1 MCGIA
6 GVRTSRA
13 GQNALRELIG
23 GMTRRLAHR
32 GPDSEGVW
40 LDVMNGIALGHRRL
54 AIIDPSPAG
63 RQPMMSR
70 CGRYVITYN
79 GEIYNYQEL
88 RRELP
93 AGVTSSSSD
102 TEVLLDCLSARGI
115 DATLARLNGMFAFG
129 LWDRLTQSLVLV
141 TDRLGEKPVYHA
153 TIGRDV
159 LFASELKALEAHAAF
174 DGEMDDVVLSLYLRT
189 GYVAAPHSIY
199 KGVFKLEPGTIVT
212 YRRGSVAPDVRRY
225 WSPPAPNTARARH
238 DNPDAAVEQLDE
250 LLSDSVRLRL
260 RSDVPLGVFFSGG
273 IDSTAVLARARRA
286 TSGRLTA
293 FTVAFDEADYNE
305 AEHARR
311 LVARLDC
318 DHVEATLTF
327 ADALAIIPELPSIYD
342 EPFGDASGVATHL
355 LARMTRR
362 QVTVALAGDGGDE
375 LFGGYR
381 RYRWAQS
388 LWPFWRSGQGP
399 VRRSTLRTCGAV
411 ASAARSLRSRRPSVS
426 RIATRLDRIAGCLAA
441 RDTVE
446 LNERLTAQTDAV
458 GFLTGPEP
466 LVLRPQMLARS
477 RGEMLQQ
484 LMWLDVTDYLP
495 NDLLVKVDRA
505 TMAVGL
511 EARMPFLDHRLV
523 EWALSL
529 PVDLRLRGTVGKWIL
544 KQLLYR
550 DIPRHLIDR
559 PKQGFALPIAEWL
572 RGPLRDWSEDLLNV
586 DRLRDQPLING
597 AVARAQWREHLTGV
611 RDWRH
616 SLWPLLVF
624 LAWDRSARE
633 RRVRPAWRDAATS
646 SLPAV
651 AVH

>member
-6 GVRTSRA
+6 GVWTGRPD
-13 GQNALRELIG
+13 QNALRELIG

-32 GPDSEGVW
+32 GPDSAGVW
-40 LDVMNGIALGHRRL
+40 LDVTNGIALGHRRL

-63 RQPMMSR
+63 RQPMTSR

-88 RRELP
+88 RRDLP
-93 AGVTSSSSD
+93 GVTSSSSD

-115 DATLARLNGMFAFG
+115 EATLAQLNGMFAFG

-141 TDRLGEKPVYHA
+141 TDRLGEKPLYHA
-153 TIGRDV
+153 AIGRDV
-159 LFASELKALEAHAAF
+159 VFASELKALGAHAAF
-174 DGEMDDVVLSLYLRT
+174 AGELDETALSMYLSKA
-189 GYVAAPHSIY
+189 YVPAPHSIY
-199 KGVFKLEPGTIVT
+199 KGVFKLEPGTIAT
-212 YRRGSVAPDVRRY
+212 YRRGSAAPDVRRY
-225 WSPPAPNTARARH
+225 WSPPTPKMARARY
-238 DNPDAAVEQLDE
+238 DNPDAAIEQLDE
-250 LLSDSVRLRL
+250 LLGDSVRLRL

-273 IDSTAVLARARRA
+273 IDSTAVLARARQA
-286 TSGRLTA
+286 TSGRLTT
-293 FTVAFDEADYNE
+293 FTVAFEEADYNE
-305 AEHARR
+305 AEYARE
-311 LVARLDC
+311 LAARLDC

-327 ADALAIIPELPSIYD
+327 ADALAIIPDLPSIYD

-355 LARMTRR
+355 LAKMTRR
-362 QVTVALAGDGGDE
+362 RVTVALAGDGGDE

-381 RYRWAQS
+381 RYRWAHS
-388 LWPFWRSGQGP
+388 LWPFWRGGQGP
-399 VRRSTLRTCGAV
+399 VRRLSLRACGAA
-411 ASAARSLRSRRPSVS
+411 ASAARSLRSRRPSVA

-446 LNERLTAQTDAV
+446 LNERLTAQTDAI
-458 GFLTGPEP
+458 GFLAGPEP
-466 LVLRPQMLARS
+466 LVLRPQMLPGS
-477 RGEMLQQ
+477 RGEMLEQ
-484 LMWLDVTDYLP
+484 LMWLDVNDYLP
-495 NDLLVKVDRA
+495 HDLLVKVDRA

-529 PVDLRLRGTVGKWIL
+529 PVDLRLRGSVGKWIL
-544 KQLLYR
+544 KRLLYR
-550 DIPRHLIDR
+550 DIPRHLLDR
-559 PKQGFALPIAEWL
+559 PKQGFALPVAEWL
-572 RGPLRDWSEDLLNV
+572 RGPLRDWAEDLLSV

-597 AVARAQWREHLTGV
+597 AAACAQWREHVTGV

-633 RRVRPAWRDAATS
+633 RRIRRAWQDAANS
-646 SLPAV
+646 FMPAV

>member
-6 GVRTSRA
+6 GVWTGRA
-13 GQNALRELIG
+13 DQNALRELIG

-32 GPDSEGVW
+32 GPDSDGVW
-40 LDVMNGIALGHRRL
+40 LDAVNGIALGHRRL

-63 RQPMMSR
+63 RQPMTSR

-88 RRELP
+88 RRDLP

-102 TEVLLDCLSARGI
+102 TEVLLDCLSARGLE
-115 DATLARLNGMFAFG
+115 ATLAQLNGMFAFG

-141 TDRLGEKPVYHA
+141 TDRLGEKPLYHA

-159 LFASELKALEAHAAF
+159 VFASELKALEAHAAF
-174 DGEMDDVVLSLYLRT
+174 AGELDEAALSMYLRKA
-189 GYVAAPHSIY
+189 YVPAPHSIY
-199 KGVFKLEPGTIVT
+199 KGVFKLEPGTIAT
-212 YRRGSVAPDVRRY
+212 YRRGSAAPDVRRY
-225 WSPPAPNTARARH
+225 WSLPAANTSQARS

-293 FTVAFDEADYNE
+293 FTVAFEEADYNE
-305 AEHARR
+305 AAYARR
-311 LVARLDC
+311 LAARLDC

-375 LFGGYR
+375 LFCGYW
-381 RYRWAQS
+381 RYRWAKS
-388 LWPFWRSGQGP
+388 LWPFWRGAPGP
-399 VRRSTLRTCGAV
+399 VRRSTLLACGAA
-411 ASAARSLRSRRPSVS
+411 ASAARSLRSPHPAVS
-426 RIATRLDRIAGCLAA
+426 RIATRLDRISRCLAS

-446 LNERLTAQTDAV
+446 LNQRLTAQTDAA
-458 GFLTGPEP
+458 GFLTIPEP
-466 LVLRPQMLARS
+466 RRERPQMAARS
-477 RGEMLQQ
+477 CDEMLEQ
-484 LMWLDVTDYLP
+484 LMWLDATDYLP

-511 EARMPFLDHRLV
+511 EARLPFLDHRLV
-523 EWALSL
+523 EWAVSL
-529 PVDLRLRGTVGKWIL
+529 PVDLRLRGTAGKWIL

-550 DIPRHLIDR
+550 DIPRRLLDR

-572 RGPLRDWSEDLLNV
+572 RGSLRDWSEDLLSV

-597 AVARAQWREHLTGV
+597 AVVRAQWREHLAGV

-633 RRVRPAWRDAATS
+633 SRVRGARLDAATS
-646 SLPAV
+646 FLPAV
-651 AVH
+651 AVR

>member
-6 GVRTSRA
+6 GVWTGRA
-13 GQNALRELIG
+13 DQNALRELIG

-40 LDVMNGIALGHRRL
+40 LDVANGIALGHRRL

-63 RQPMMSR
+63 RQPMASR
-70 CGRYVITYN
+70 CGRYVISYN
-79 GEIYNYQEL
+79 GEVYNYQEL
-88 RRELP
+88 RRDLP
-93 AGVTSSSSD
+93 AGVTASASD

-115 DATLARLNGMFAFG
+115 EGTIALLNGMFAFG
-129 LWDRLTQSLVLV
+129 VWDRLTQSLVLV
-141 TDRLGEKPVYHA
+141 TDRLGEKPLYHA
-153 TIGRDV
+153 TLGRDV
-159 LFASELKALEAHAAF
+159 VFASELKAMEAHAAF
-174 DGEMDDVVLSLYLRT
+174 DGEMDEVALSLYLRT

-199 KGVFKLEPGTIVT
+199 KGVFKLEPGTMAT
-212 YRRGSVAPDVRRY
+212 YRRGSAAPDVLRY
-225 WSPPAPNTARARH
+225 WSPPAPNTSHTRH
-238 DNPDAAVEQLDE
+238 DPDQTVEQLDE

-286 TSGRLTA
+286 TPARLTA
-293 FTVAFDEADYNE
+293 FTVAFEEADYNE
-305 AEHARR
+305 AAYARR
-311 LVARLDC
+311 LAARLDC
-318 DHVEATLTF
+318 DYVEATLTF

-355 LARMTRR
+355 LAKTTRR

-381 RYRWAQS
+381 RYRWARS
-388 LWPFWRSGQGP
+388 LWPFWRGGQGP
-399 VRRSTLRTCGAV
+399 VRRSSLRACGAA
-411 ASAARSLRSRRPSVS
+411 ASATRSLQSRRPSIS

-446 LNERLTAQTDAV
+446 LNERLTAQTDAI
-458 GFLTGPEP
+458 GLLAGPEP
-466 LVLRPQMLARS
+466 LVLRPQLLARS
-477 RGEMLQQ
+477 RGELLEQ
-484 LMWLDVTDYLP
+484 LMWLDVKDYLP
-495 NDLLVKVDRA
+495 HDLLVKVDRA

-529 PVDLRLRGTVGKWIL
+529 PVELRLRGTVGKWIL

-572 RGPLRDWSEDLLNV
+572 RGPLRDWSEDLLST

-597 AVARAQWREHLTGV
+597 AVARSQWREHLAGV

-624 LAWDRSARE
+624 LAWDRNARE
-633 RRVRPAWRDAATS
+633 RRVRRAWRHATIS
-646 SLPAV
+646 FLPA
-651 AVH
+651 AGVH